1 MIACVRRPQ
10 PRCGQ
15 VASRRTRESSRDQR
29 PFRSPGDWG
38 STPAGPPNRLLET
51 LSTIAVNRRGPPPM
65 PRAELGIHGLN
76 RWSVKSLEK
85 SEKRGVQAAGNGPS
99 EDSKC
104 WQRVRAVILCIAHV
118 LGLGGLDNSSS
129 SEGAT
134 VHSLG
139 ASAPGPGD
147 TSKEAFS
154 SPGGATV
161 APWPSPTVAPIGAW
175 NGERLGPLGD
185 ILGLTPPG
193 YELSPLRGW
202 GKHR

>member
-1 MIACVRRPQ
+1 ALAP
-10 PRCGQ
+10 
-15 VASRRTRESSRDQR
+15 
-29 PFRSPGDWG
+29 
-38 STPAGPPNRLLET
+38 
-51 LSTIAVNRRGPPPM
+51 LS
-65 PRAELGIHGLN
+65 
-76 RWSVKSLEK
+76 
-85 SEKRGVQAAGNGPS
+85 
-99 EDSKC
+99 
-104 WQRVRAVILCIAHV
+104 RAVFLRIAHV

-175 NGERLGPLGD
+175 NGERLGPLGV